1 MIDCHACEKK
11 DAYREV
17 YVDNRRLGKPNAV
30 IPDTFFCIHCNH
42 IFRKYNGDVV
52 EYHRKKYRSS
62 GEEGSDMYPESE
74 RKHYINNIKKVV
86 LPYIDK
92 NMTALEIGSGDG
104 LFAKEIKNHLLNI
117 TCLDVDSKMTKM
129 CSDFGF
135 ESLTGDVLELEETKK
150 FDVVFGFDVLEHVL
164 DIQSFK
170 EKANKIVNKFLI
182 LQVPVNRNL
191 VPPND
196 YNRGTADSFDGH
208 SHYFNS
214 KSITELFREYFD
226 VVKIGMSRHGELARG
241 QEMLC
246 IFKKTNFK
254 L

>member
-1 MIDCHACEKK
+1 MNECHACGEKNTYQNMNI
-11 DAYREV
+11 A
-17 YVDNRRLGKPNAV
+17 
-30 IPDTFFCIHCNH
+30 DTTRCTVCGH

-52 EYHRKKYRSS
+52 EYHREKYRNS
-62 GEEGSDMYPESE
+62 GEEGSNMYPESE
-74 RKHYINNIKKVV
+74 RKHYIDNVKKAV

-129 CSDFGF
+129 CSDLGF

-170 EKANKIVNKFLI
+170 QKANKIVNKYLI
-182 LQVPVNRNL
+182 LQVPVNRNM

-214 KSITELFREYFD
+214 KSITLLFEEYFD
-226 VVKIGMSRHGELARG
+226 VVKIGAGRRGELARG
-241 QEMLC
+241 MEMLC
-246 IFKKTNFK
+246 VFKKRNFK